1 MRAVNL
7 IPADQRSGAAV
18 GAGQS
23 EGGAY
28 ALLALAGGLAVL
40 ALLYG
45 MAHHDVSSRKA
56 QAAAVTVQAQ
66 RAQAAAQALA
76 PYTSFIAMR
85 EQRMQAVSTL
95 VDSRFDW
102 AHVFHEF
109 GRVLPPGVA
118 INSLTGTVGEATGS
132 SAPAASASAAPGSSA
147 ASASAGASAS
157 AVASATP
164 PGSVPTFTL
173 TGCATSQSE
182 VALMLERLRL
192 MDGASNVT
200 LQSSTKGASTGGSV
214 SGGCPPK
221 SPAFTAQITFDPLP
235 VSPTKISTTT
245 TVAATTTSPT
255 TPSSTGVSA
264 R

>member
-7 IPADQRSGAAV
+7 IPAEQRSGAAV

-45 MAHHDVSSRKA
+45 IAHHQVSSRTA
-56 QAAAVTVQAQ
+56 QAAAVTAQAQ
-66 RAQAAAQALA
+66 RAQAAAQELA

-95 VDSRFDW
+95 VNSRFDW

-109 GRVLPPGVA
+109 GRVLPAGIA
-118 INSLTGTVGEATGS
+118 INSLNGTVGETAPS
-132 SAPAASASAAPGSSA
+132 SASSSSTAAAA
-147 ASASAGASAS
+147 

-173 TGCATSQSE
+173 AGCATSQSE
-182 VALMLERLRL
+182 VALMLERLHL

-200 LQSSTKGASTGGSV
+200 LQSSTKGASTGGSA
-214 SGGCPPK
+214 SGGCPK
-221 SPAFTAQITFDPLP
+221 NSPAFTAQIAFDPLP
-235 VSPTKISTTT
+235 ASANKIATTS
-245 TVAATTTSPT
+245 TVAVT
-255 TPSSTGVSA
+255 TPSGATATKTGVSV